1 MQLRKRM
8 LSAILAASMLA
19 STGVSVFAKEP
30 LVSGNAE
37 ISFSAAK
44 YNVVENE
51 GEYKVKVVRKGGND
65 RSVAVVFKTADFMAV
80 YGEDY
85 VVLDE
90 YGDELPLQDGISPDA
105 SDFSEVSGDT
115 ADVLTSGNDDGETA
129 KSIIND
135 DGDVDAQL
143 SAIDY
148 TETDNDVADY
158 TNSDRTSTGSPL
170 LDARAEYLDLPDTEK
185 QEKESVETALTK
197 SNEYFQSARG
207 ALGVVVFEEGD
218 TEKEITIK
226 LIDNDKPEADKIVL
240 LSLMGINGDEE
251 TTLSANPT
259 AYLNI
264 LDDEAY
270 EKPVIEAETTAVT
283 LTESEST
290 YSLRL
295 IRTAGVDYYT
305 SVKVSTVKE
314 TAAEDIDYK
323 KIEDASVSF
332 APGET
337 EKTVKL
343 SALNFD
349 SDKSY
354 GLRIKSD
361 GTCDVVNDYI
371 TVQIDA
377 AAAELSS
384 DSAENSSD
392 SAELM
397 GYTLGSAQ
405 TSVNLNKYEWTGIN
419 DGGSD
424 HWRDKQEND
433 WGFDLRAKENDKGNG
448 IGWRTSGKKN
458 FYGIDSVDF
467 HITVGGKGSKG
478 FNSYFE
484 LHSNENFHGGDGAS
498 CHISGKSDWTWRNVS
513 VSKPGEYYVKVKTI
527 AKTAGKHN
535 PMVQLGNPLKYN
547 WKKYKFETG
556 HNEQYFH
563 RFLYNYDTKT
573 GERTKI
579 AFTDGSD
586 DYDYQP
592 TGVIMV
598 DGSGREVTD
607 FYCSAN
613 QTVKPFDTNAAK
625 NSGYGLELE
634 GVYLYVKQDRE
645 VYSKEIN
652 APFKEHWYTD
662 KTIWVPMS
670 GVTINQSFAK
680 TLYDTF
686 GSNSTI
692 KVMPKYKQ
700 ADVTLNIHNIDSAKT
715 YIANMTSNNTKN
727 ASFRDWG
734 SNGYYNQYTFPKY
747 SKIKVRAIAAPKKT
761 LTGFYI
767 DHWSL
772 NPENDPIYSD
782 SDAPS
787 KMTYT
792 LTENMSFYPR
802 TEDQGMNIEYMPT
815 ADKTGSLE
823 GRVYRQPSLVEES
836 TDIETSDADGKIN
849 IETVYPG
856 MRWVMRATA
865 PEGYYVKWTNGT
877 GDIKNVNGRID
888 VSTDSNINEETAN
901 TKRGNYNPVYGDI
914 MSGTINQD
922 NTKYYY
928 EFVKANGNT
937 TGTVYGKVMRE
948 NGTFADIVS
957 NKRLENVPVA
967 STQVSVAG
975 TAGFTDSNGDF
986 AIELQNV
993 PTSGLVSVIVDN
1005 EGTQYPTV
1013 ALANYMAVR
1022 LPAYE
1027 CFKPKSLS
1035 VKYKDTANKIN
1046 DNVANIK
1053 SDTLT
1058 VRAEVESNGSIQPVA
1073 ANFYIH
1079 KANGAVIS
1087 CNSDTRFKVN
1097 CVNNV
1102 GILEFNPDSV
1112 MDMGDKI
1119 YVSFTDQNGKE
1130 YKSMDIG
1137 YTFIVPLNI
1146 RTFMMPLIGSTLVDD
1161 TLGGAVE
1168 LIGDPLGNLF
1178 PGTLK
1183 FDDPYTDTV
1192 VPDGFKKDKE
1202 ASSEDEKDIP
1212 TYARST
1218 YKFGDFSKA
1227 IKKFGDKYSPKKSES
1242 TASPD
1247 PSATPAADDE
1257 PEPTPDAKKL
1267 GEAAKEA
1274 VSEGNGGEETTG
1286 GGYKTNKSFSW
1297 SVAPRVAFALQITTR
1312 EVKGADGKIV
1322 GKYFFE
1328 ELDFLIGLNVTATGN
1343 ITITLPIGM
1352 NVIIKGDLLCDVAG
1366 IYQLKTDYTMDSTW
1380 EKNKVEYSPESFG
1393 LFEEIDN
1400 VDRTVY
1406 LMLNPKITLGLE
1418 IEYAIVDV
1426 GGTASFNFDMD
1437 FKFGLN
1443 KGELTQ
1449 HMYGDMTI
1457 NFDYFVKVMTL
1468 KVYSGKTNGKTIP
1481 LFSKNADGHIEP
1493 DVMAGL
1499 LGADDATIES
1509 VPVSREYLNN
1519 ASEWN
1524 AFMNNAELFDI
1535 DAANGTKETVLKSGV
1550 YPSSKFKLTNIGDG
1564 RMLMLFISD
1573 IPERNAVNRTA
1584 LCYSIYDGTAW
1595 SAPLVV
1601 DDDGTADDYPE
1612 AIDLGDRVL
1621 VAWSSADRAL
1631 EDSITTQDAL
1641 TALDIKVSFF
1651 DKQTNSFS
1659 AAEQITHTTNEDYTA
1674 DTEPKAAYDSE
1685 TDRIILYYTKTEYKD
1700 VDKLTDLLNA
1710 PSVIA
1715 YRFYENGKWNDE
1727 TSYTDDELGG
1737 ITDKETYKTEWYGQR
1752 FLDTRINKT
1761 SGNMHRIVDADV
1773 CYYNGLALYAW
1784 TVDYDK
1790 DMNTVDDRDI
1800 LMQIYNFAENSFTHI
1815 IKMTTNTGAYSTPH
1829 FGRYNDKTYLFFAAA
1844 GDLDGGD
1851 EETSGIAYVN
1861 VTEPIK
1867 NSQYKL
1873 VENGNTQYYVLQYN
1887 DTIAETETSEGVT
1900 IPEHEV
1906 TINIQPEYAVTM
1918 DGYVNNYSVDV
1929 DENERMYLTWTDSV
1943 NGDTTQRQVFTA
1955 IYDVVADEDETSET
1969 GWSEPFMLTSVPSTA
1984 YSSIDTAVV
1993 GGELYVAADKTP
2005 YIEDGELVSL
2015 DEDNTSMVILK
2026 HTPYSKPVTAEEN
2039 ALAIDTNY
2047 VYPNTPFTLTSTVKN
2062 EGVKFI
2068 HEPVKFRFTMTSN
2081 GKVTELGEQTLDYHW
2096 GAGKTMS
2103 ASVNVTPISEISDD
2117 LTFNAE
2123 ITVGETVI
2131 NQTFKAVK
2139 EYDVIS
2145 DGEATIEEKT
2155 TGHELS
2161 LPLRNDGNIPT
2172 GAVTVKLYTV
2182 KDGEKSEEPIAELSV
2197 DSIAENSTEI
2207 IGGAISIPD
2216 SAYQIDGG
2224 NGTANI
2230 IAVVEADGDEVISIE
2245 TNAYKLFDADAIE
2258 TMSKITD
2265 VSLKDEKTI
2274 SAKYLDDISIDTVI
2288 TGEASDKVKV
2298 VWESDNSNVV
2308 YVREDGTLCAVGNG
2322 KATLTGYVVPDVQS
2336 IVFAYDGSS
2345 TVDNMLSEIPSYLHK
2360 TVSATVNVSAGSS
2373 SSSGSSGGGSTS
2385 YTVTFD
2391 GGEGVSVDSIKL
2403 NKNGTVS
2410 ELPVPTREGYT
2421 FEGWYTDEAL
2431 TKPFA
2436 TDTKIT
2442 SNIKLYAKW
2451 TENKQV
2457 PQNTENP
2464 TKTDSDV
2471 YVNPFKDVSEND
2483 WFANSVRYVHEN
2495 NLFSGVSENE
2505 FAPYDPMT
2513 RAMLVTVLYRTEGE
2527 PEITA
2532 ENGFDD
2538 VISGSYYE
2546 SAVAW
2551 AKENGIVK
2559 GYSDTEFAPDDNITR
2574 EQIAAIMFR
2583 FAQFKKTAPEG
2594 AWAIRLDY
2602 ADLGDICDWAV
2613 EAVMF
2618 CKLKGIMHG
2627 NENNEFKPDDN
2638 ATRAESAAIVER
2650 FIESSK

>member
-1 MQLRKRM
+1 MQLRKRL

-19 STGVSVFAKEP
+19 STATSVFAKAP
-30 LVSGNAE
+30 LVSGSAE

-44 YNVVENE
+44 YNVAENE
-51 GEYKVKVVRKGGND
+51 GKYKVKIVRKGGND
-65 RSVAVVFKTADFMAV
+65 RSVAVAFKAADFMAV

-115 ADVLTSGNDDGETA
+115 ADVLTSGNDDGKATQNV
-129 KSIIND
+129 INE
-135 DGDVDAQL
+135 DGDAVALL
-143 SAIDY
+143 SSFED
-148 TETDNDVADY
+148 TETDNDATVD
-158 TNSDRTSTGSPL
+158 TKSERTSTGSPL
-170 LDARAEYLDLPDTEK
+170 LDARAEYLNLPDTEK

-197 SNEYFQSARG
+197 SNEYFQNARG
-207 ALGVVVFEEGD
+207 AIGVVVFEEGD

-251 TTLSANPT
+251 TKISANPT
-259 AYLNI
+259 SYLNI

-270 EKPVIEAETTAVT
+270 EKPVIEVETTAVT

-371 TVQIDA
+371 TVNIEA

-384 DSAENSSD
+384 DSTEASSD

-405 TSVNLNKYEWTGIN
+405 TSVNLNKYKWTGIN

-424 HWRDKQEND
+424 HWRDKQENA
-433 WGFDLRAKENDKGNG
+433 WGFDLRAKEKDKGHG

-458 FYGIDSVDF
+458 FYGIDSIDF
-467 HITVGGKGSKG
+467 HITVGGDGSKG

-498 CHISGKSDWTWRNVS
+498 YYISGKSDWAWRNVK
-513 VSKPGEYYVKVKTI
+513 VNTPGEYYVKVKTI
-527 AKTAGKHN
+527 AKKAGKHN
-535 PMVQLGNPLKYN
+535 PQVQLGNPLKYN

-563 RFLYNYDTKT
+563 RFLYNYDTKN

-598 DGSGREVTD
+598 DSSGREITD

-613 QTVKPFDTNAAK
+613 QTVKPFDKNAAK
-625 NSGYGLELE
+625 NREYGIELE

-652 APFKEHWYTD
+652 APFKEHWYKD

-680 TLYDTF
+680 TLYETF

-700 ADVTLNIHNIDSAKT
+700 IDVTLNIHNIDSAKT
-715 YIANMTSNNTKN
+715 YIANMTSNNSKDK
-727 ASFRDWG
+727 SFRDLG

-747 SKIKVRAIAAPKKT
+747 SKIKVRAVAAPKKT

-767 DHWSL
+767 DHLSL
-772 NPENDPIYSD
+772 KPENDPIYSN

-792 LTENMSFYPR
+792 LSENMSFYPR

-823 GRVYRQPSLVEES
+823 GRVYSQPSFVEES
-836 TDIETSDADGKIN
+836 TKIETSDADGKIN

-948 NGTFADIVS
+948 NGTFDDVA
-957 NKRLENVPVA
+957 NNRRLEYVPVA
-967 STQVSVAG
+967 LTQVSVAG

-986 AIELQNV
+986 AIDLQNV

-1013 ALANYMAVR
+1013 ALANYMSVR

-1035 VKYKDTANKIN
+1035 VKYNNTAYKIN
-1046 DNVANIK
+1046 DNVANIE
-1053 SDTLT
+1053 DATLT
-1058 VRAEVESNGSIQPVA
+1058 VRAEVESNGSIQPVG

-1079 KANGAVIS
+1079 KENGAVIS
-1087 CNSDTRFKVN
+1087 CNTDTRFNVST
-1097 CVNNV
+1097 VNNV
-1102 GILEFNPDSV
+1102 GILEFNPNSV

-1137 YTFIVPLNI
+1137 YTFVMPLNLS
-1146 RTFMMPLIGSTLVDD
+1146 TFIMPLIGSTLVDD
-1161 TLGGAVE
+1161 TLGETVE

-1178 PGTLK
+1178 PGTLTLTK
-1183 FDDPYTDTV
+1183 SIDKVTPTGFD
-1192 VPDGFKKDKE
+1192 KDE
-1202 ASSEDEKDIP
+1202 EDSSEAATNVP
-1212 TYARST
+1212 TYSRTT

-1227 IKKFGDKYSPKKSES
+1227 KKTFKDSYTLKDKPDS
-1242 TASPD
+1242 TAA
-1247 PSATPAADDE
+1247 PSSEDLS
-1257 PEPTPDAKKL
+1257 K
-1267 GEAAKEA
+1267 AAKEA
-1274 VSEGNGGEETTG
+1274 VSEEGVGKKTTG

-1297 SVAPRVAFALQITTR
+1297 SIAPKVAFGLQITSR
-1312 EVKGADGKIV
+1312 PVNGADGKTEW
-1322 GKYFFE
+1322 KYFFE
-1328 ELDFLIGLNVTATGN
+1328 ELDFLIGLDCKVGGKVTV
-1343 ITITLPIGM
+1343 TLPIGM
-1352 NVIIKGDLLCDVAG
+1352 NVIISGDLNANIAG

-1406 LMLNPKITLGLE
+1406 LMLNPKIKLGLD
-1418 IEYAIVDV
+1418 IKYAIVDV
-1426 GGTASFNFDMD
+1426 GGSANFDFDMD

-1449 HMYGDMTI
+1449 HMYGDMTFY
-1457 NFDYFVKVMTL
+1457 FDYFVKVMSL
-1468 KVYSGKTNGKTIP
+1468 KVYSGKTNGKTVP

-1493 DVMAGL
+1493 DIMAGL
-1499 LGADDATIES
+1499 LGADDAAIES
-1509 VPVSREYLNN
+1509 VPVSREYLDNS
-1519 ASEWN
+1519 SEWN
-1524 AFMNNAELFDI
+1524 AFMNSAELFDI

-1550 YPSSKFKLTNIGDG
+1550 YPSSKFKLTNIGGG

-1595 SAPLVV
+1595 SAPAVV

-1631 EDSITTQDAL
+1631 EDGITTQDAL

-1700 VDKLTDLLNA
+1700 VDKLADLLNA
-1710 PSVIA
+1710 KSATA

-1727 TSYTDDELGG
+1727 TSYTDDELSGVA
-1737 ITDKETYKTEWYGQR
+1737 DKETYKTEWYGQR

-1761 SGNMHRIVDADV
+1761 SGNLLRIVDADV

-1790 DMNTVDDRDI
+1790 DMNTVDDRDV

-1815 IKMTTNTGAYSTPH
+1815 IKMTANTGAYSTPH
-1829 FGRYNDKTYLFFAAA
+1829 FGRYNDNTYLFFSAV
-1844 GDLDGGD
+1844 GDLSGADNGD
-1851 EETSGIAYVN
+1851 ENISGIAYVN
-1861 VTEPIK
+1861 VSEPIK
-1867 NSQYKL
+1867 NSQYTL
-1873 VENGNTQYYVLQYN
+1873 IENGNTQYYVLQYN
-1887 DTIAETETSEGVT
+1887 DTIAETETDDGMT

-1906 TINIQPEYAVTM
+1906 TVNIKPEYAVTM

-1943 NGDTTQRQVFTA
+1943 NGDTPQRQVFTA
-1955 IYDVVADEDETSET
+1955 IYDVVAEDDDASEA
-1969 GWSEPFMLTSVPSTA
+1969 GWSEPFMITSVPSTA
-1984 YSSIDTAVV
+1984 YSGIDAAVA

-2005 YIEDGELVSL
+2005 YIENGELASL
-2015 DEDNTSMVILK
+2015 DENNTSMVILV
-2026 HTPYSKPVTAEEN
+2026 HTPYSKPVTADEN
-2039 ALAIDTNY
+2039 ELAIDTHY
-2047 VYPNTPFTLTSTVKN
+2047 VYPDTPFTLTSTVKN
-2062 EGVKFI
+2062 KGVKFI

-2081 GKVTELGEQTLDYHW
+2081 GEVTELGEQTLDYHW

-2182 KDGEKSEEPIAELSV
+2182 TDGEKSDDAIAELSV
-2197 DSIAENSTEI
+2197 DAIAENSTEI
-2207 IGGAISIPD
+2207 IGGTVLIPD
-2216 SAYQIDGG
+2216 SAYVINGG
-2224 NGTANI
+2224 RGAADI
-2230 IAVVEADGDEVISIE
+2230 IAVVEADGEEITTIE
-2245 TNAYKLFDADAIE
+2245 TNARKFFDADAIE

-2265 VSLKDEKTI
+2265 VSLKEDKTI

-2288 TGEASDKVKV
+2288 TGDASDKVKV
-2298 VWESDNSNVV
+2298 VWESSDSDVV

-2336 IVFAYDGSS
+2336 IVFAYDGTS

-2360 TVSATVNVSAGSS
+2360 TVSATVKVTGGPS
-2373 SSSGSSGGGSTS
+2373 SSSGSSGGGGGSSTS
-2385 YTVTFD
+2385 YTVTFEA
-2391 GGEGVSVDSIKL
+2391 GEGVNADSIKV

-2431 TKPFA
+2431 TKPFT
-2436 TDTKIT
+2436 TDTKVT
-2442 SNIKLYAKW
+2442 SSIKLYAKW
-2451 TENKQV
+2451 TENPVK
-2457 PQNTENP
+2457 PDGDT
-2464 TKTDSDV
+2464 
-2471 YVNPFKDVSEND
+2471 YVNPFRDVSEND

-2495 NLFSGVSENE
+2495 KLFGGVSENE
-2505 FAPYDPMT
+2505 FAPYNPMT
-2513 RAMLVTVLYRTEGE
+2513 RAMLVTVLYRAEGE

-2546 SAVAW
+2546 KAVAW
-2551 AKENGIVK
+2551 AKENGIVT
-2559 GYSDTEFAPDDNITR
+2559 GYSDTEFAPDENITR

-2602 ADLGDICDWAV
+2602 ADLADISDWAV

-2618 CKLKGIMHG
+2618 CKLRGIMLG
-2627 NENNEFKPDDN
+2627 NENNEFKPADN

-2650 FIESSK
+2650 FIESSKTVNE